1 MMMDKESLKF
11 LEELCNSL
19 GPAGF
24 EREATLVVKNYV
36 QKWSDSVYSDR
47 MGSLVFE
54 KKGTSDSPTILLP
67 GHVDEIGFMIT
78 ALNDKGYLN
87 FCQLGGWFDQTLLG
101 QRIIVMSKKGNLK
114 GVIAVKPPHL
124 MDEEERKKVVTKD
137 KMFIDIGCSNKDE
150 AEEMGVRIGDAVVP
164 DSTFSLMKKRSFKDG
179 KFVGNRTLA
188 FGKGFDDRMGAYI
201 AAQAIRTLAEKKIEH
216 PNRVVG
222 AATVQEEV
230 GLRGA
235 RTVANLVK
243 PDVAIVLDVD
253 IAGDVP
259 GIEPQDASAKMG
271 DGVGITAY
279 DASMIPNQVLK
290 ELTIE
295 VCEKQRIPYQ
305 LTHVL
310 KGGTDAGVIH
320 IGNVGCPS
328 IVLGPATRHIHSHVA
343 IADLADVDNCVKLVV
358 ELIKVLDK
366 EKVESLV
373 SI

>member
-1 MMMDKESLKF
+1 MDKESLKF
-11 LEELCNSL
+11 LEDLCNSL

-24 EREATLVVKNYV
+24 EREATLTIKNYV
-36 QKWSDSVYSDR
+36 QKWSDSVYNDR

-54 KKGTSDSPTILLP
+54 KKGTSDSPTVLLP

-78 ALNDKGYLN
+78 AINDKGYLN

-101 QRIIVMSKKGNLK
+101 QRVIVMSKKGNLR

-137 KMFIDIGCSNKDE
+137 KMFIAIGCGNKDE
-150 AEEMGVRIGDAVVP
+150 AEEMGVRVGDAVVP
-164 DSTFSLMKKRSFKDG
+164 DSAFSTMKKRSFKDG

-188 FGKGFDDRMGAYI
+188 WGRGFDDRMGAYI
-201 AAQAIRTLAEKKIEH
+201 AAQVVRTLSEKRIEH

-259 GIEPQDASAKMG
+259 GIEPQDAGAKMG
-271 DGVGITAY
+271 EGVGITAF
-279 DASMIPNQVLK
+279 DASMIPNQALK

-295 VCEKQRIPYQ
+295 ICEKQKIPYQ
-305 LTHVL
+305 LTHIQ
-310 KGGTDAGVIH
+310 KGGTDAGAIH

-328 IVLGPATRHIHSHVA
+328 IVLGPAVRHIHSHVA
-343 IADLADVDNCVKLVV
+343 IADLADLDNCVKLVV
-358 ELIKVLDK
+358 ELTRVLNKD
-366 EKVESLV
+366 KVESLV

>member
-1 MMMDKESLKF
+1 MDKESLKF

-24 EREATLVVKNYV
+24 EREATLVMKNYV

-67 GHVDEIGFMIT
+67 GHIDEIGFIVT
-78 ALNDKGYLN
+78 GINDKGYMT
-87 FCQLGGWFDQTLLG
+87 FYQLGGWFDQVLLG
-101 QRIIVMSKKGNLK
+101 QRVIVMTKKGNLN
-114 GVIAVKPPHL
+114 GLIAAKPPHL

-137 KMFIDIGCSNKDE
+137 KMFIDVGCSNK
-150 AEEMGVRIGDAVVP
+150 EEVEELGIRVGDAVVP
-164 DSTFSLMKKRSFKDG
+164 DSSFRLMKKRSFKNG

-188 FGKGFDDRMGAYI
+188 FGKGFDDRIGAYI
-201 AAQAIRTLAEKKIEH
+201 AAQAVRVLSEKKIEH
-216 PNRVVG
+216 PNKVVG

-259 GIEPQDASAKMG
+259 GIEPQNAPAIMG

-279 DASMIPNQVLK
+279 DASMIPNQALK

-295 VCEKQRIPYQ
+295 VCERQRIPYQ
-305 LTHVL
+305 LTHIL

-328 IVLGPATRHIHSHVA
+328 IVLGAAVRHIHSHVG
-343 IADLADVDNCVKLVV
+343 IVDLADIDNCVKLVV
-358 ELIKVLDK
+358 ELIKALDK
-366 EKVESLV
+366 ERVESLV
-373 SI
+373 SV